1 MRVIFLDVD
10 GVLNSQHSYKTQKM
24 IDDMDDALIAN
35 LKKLVD
41 AVGAEIV
48 LSSSWRTP
56 PEFETTWNLEKK
68 LVDRLAFFKLTLFD
82 RTPIRKDMVRGKE
95 IKDWLKDHP
104 EVTEFIIIDDDSS
117 DIAVFTDLLPVFLHT
132 NWKVG
137 LTKKD
142 VNTGIKMFNENLRLT
157 RIESNAQGVDKIF
170 FEIVDGEIKIGIVEG
185 GSTEEYE
192 DLIAYYTEK
201 YDL

>member
-1 MRVIFLDVD
+1 
-10 GVLNSQHSYKTQKM
+10 M

-56 PEFETTWNLEKK
+56 PGFETAWNLEKK
-68 LVDRLAFFKLTLFD
+68 LADRLAFSKLTLFD

-117 DIAVFTDLLPVFLHT
+117 DIAVFTDLLPVFFT
-132 NWKVG
+132 
-137 LTKKD
+137 
-142 VNTGIKMFNENLRLT
+142 
-157 RIESNAQGVDKIF
+157 
-170 FEIVDGEIKIGIVEG
+170 
-185 GSTEEYE
+185 Y
-192 DLIAYYTEK
+192 
-201 YDL
+201 